1 MRTKGSRRIGVAA
14 LSGAF
19 LGAFVDAGFAAD
31 QMLRKAPA
39 PVDTLHVWVAAD
51 YLGWWTKGAPMP
63 PLVTLGD
70 PASAN
75 PGALGD
81 PGTRVL
87 FGGSDI
93 GTSMLSGVRLRAGAS
108 LTDNLSIEAGGFL
121 LQNRTAGF
129 SVQSDATG
137 SPLIA
142 RPVTLATSG
151 NQGSYVDSFPGLA
164 TGGINVDFKSS
175 FYGAEA
181 NAARRLPQ
189 FAGPLQVDL
198 LAGVRYLHLDEQLRI
213 DDNFAALVPGFLTF
227 LGNPADPPSGLTD
240 FDEFRTAND
249 FLGAQIGARGKL
261 TVQNWE
267 LGATGKL
274 ALGATYQTVGIEGAT
289 TLITPGAANVTA
301 PGGVLA
307 QTTNI
312 GKYHATSFTVVPELE
327 LSAGYQILPGLT
339 IRAGYDLIY
348 LSNVVRA
355 GNQIDRAVNPG
366 LVPSDQNFGAPG
378 GPARPAFNLS
388 QTDFWAQ
395 GFTLGLQRRF

>member
-81 PGTRVL
+81 PGTRLL

-129 SVQSDATG
+129 
-137 SPLIA
+137 
-142 RPVTLATSG
+142 
-151 NQGSYVDSFPGLA
+151 
-164 TGGINVDFKSS
+164 
-175 FYGAEA
+175 
-181 NAARRLPQ
+181 
-189 FAGPLQVDL
+189 
-198 LAGVRYLHLDEQLRI
+198 
-213 DDNFAALVPGFLTF
+213 
-227 LGNPADPPSGLTD
+227 
-240 FDEFRTAND
+240 
-249 FLGAQIGARGKL
+249 
-261 TVQNWE
+261 
-267 LGATGKL
+267 
-274 ALGATYQTVGIEGAT
+274 
-289 TLITPGAANVTA
+289 
-301 PGGVLA
+301 
-307 QTTNI
+307 
-312 GKYHATSFTVVPELE
+312 
-327 LSAGYQILPGLT
+327 
-339 IRAGYDLIY
+339 
-348 LSNVVRA
+348 
-355 GNQIDRAVNPG
+355 
-366 LVPSDQNFGAPG
+366 
-378 GPARPAFNLS
+378 
-388 QTDFWAQ
+388 
-395 GFTLGLQRRF
+395 